1 MDKIK
6 KFSQYKELRNVDSC
20 FIIIS
25 SHGNIHPQYEITEIV
40 GVDHN
45 EENEMQNCKTVLCTD
60 ILDYFT
66 AESCPHLAGKPKIFI
81 FQLCR

>member
-1 MDKIK
+1 MEKIK

-20 FIIIS
+20 FIIII
-25 SHGNIHPQYEITEIV
+25 SHGNIHTQYEITEIV
-40 GVDHN
+40 GVDRN
-45 EENEMQNCKTVLCTD
+45 EENEMQNSKTVLCTD

-66 AESCPHLAGKPKIFI
+66 AENCPHLAGKPKIFI